1 MKKGSKAAKAWGA
14 KMKRLRGKTKSTT
27 KKRKTTKSQAL
38 KQRKPAKRNGKSTKN
53 NKKQER
59 KKPMAKK
66 GISSIFS
73 SAIVKKVALGLGGAA
88 LATALISIV
97 APNSSIGKFAG
108 PAGAFALGGI
118 EGVIGSFALN
128 MVSGR
133 QGNNTQ
139 VAPLQEVL

>member
-27 KKRKTTKSQAL
+27 KKRKTTKSQVL

-66 GISSIFS
+66 GISSIVS
-73 SAIVKKVALGLGGAA
+73 SGIVKKVALGLGGAA
-88 LATALISIV
+88 LATALVGII
-97 APNSSIGKFAG
+97 APNSSVGKFAA

>member
-1 MKKGSKAAKAWGA
+1 LKKGSKAAKAWGA
-14 KMKRLRGKTKSTT
+14 KMKRARGKTKSTT
-27 KKRKTTKSQAL
+27 KKRKTTK
-38 KQRKPAKRNGKSTKN
+38 KNTPTKRKSAKRNGKGTKN
-53 NKKQER
+53 NKKQVAKR
-59 KKPMAKK
+59 PMAKR
-66 GISSIFS
+66 GIGSIVSSG
-73 SAIVKKVALGLGGAA
+73 IVKKVALGLGGAA

-97 APNSSIGKFAG
+97 APNSSIGKFAA

-139 VAPLQEVL
+139 VAPQMEVL